1 MQASAIAHTWGRR
14 AAEMLWGVVAL
25 AIALDLCLAPPAI
38 GAAPQDR
45 VRATVEA
52 VSAIL
57 ENPTLQGADKDKE
70 RRQRVRQVIFDA
82 FNFQEMA
89 RETLGGHWGK
99 LSPQQ
104 REEFTQ
110 LFGNLFERSYSRLV
124 SRFMGERSTVYGP
137 ESIQQDR
144 AVVQTT
150 LVSTRDARLPVNYHM
165 VRHGEQWAIYDVVI
179 DGVSLAS
186 NYRAQFDKIL
196 RTSSYEAL
204 VQRMK
209 TKLEEEPL

>member
-1 MQASAIAHTWGRR
+1 MKASAIAHTWGRQ
-14 AAEMLWGVVAL
+14 AAGMFGGVVVLATAFNLYLAL
-25 AIALDLCLAPPAI
+25 PAT

-45 VRATVEA
+45 VRATIEA

-57 ENPTLQGADKDKE
+57 DNPTLQGADKDAE
-70 RRQRVRQVIFDA
+70 RRERVRQVIIDA

-110 LFGNLFERSYSRLV
+110 LFGNLFERSYNRLV
-124 SRFMGERSTVYGP
+124 LRFLGERSTVYGT
-137 ESIQQDR
+137 ESIQEDR

-150 LVSTRDARLPVNYHM
+150 LVSKRDARLPVDYQV

-186 NYRAQFDKIL
+186 NYRAQFSKIL
-196 RTSSYEAL
+196 RTSSYDAL

>member
-1 MQASAIAHTWGRR
+1 MKASAIAHTWGRQ
-14 AAEMLWGVVAL
+14 AVNIGWGVVAS
-25 AIALDLCLAPPAI
+25 AIAFNLCLVPPAT

-52 VSAIL
+52 VSAVL
-57 ENPTLQGADKDKE
+57 ESPTLQGADKDKE
-70 RRQRVRQVIFDA
+70 RRQRVRQIIFES
-82 FNFQEMA
+82 FGFQEMA
-89 RETLGGHWGK
+89 RETLGGHWEK

-110 LFGNLFERSYSRLV
+110 LFGNLFERSYNRLV
-124 SRFMGERSTVYGP
+124 LRFMGERSTVYGP
-137 ESIQQDR
+137 ESVQQDR

-150 LVSTRDARLPVNYHM
+150 LGSTRDAKLPVDYRL

-209 TKLEEEPL
+209 AKLEEEPL